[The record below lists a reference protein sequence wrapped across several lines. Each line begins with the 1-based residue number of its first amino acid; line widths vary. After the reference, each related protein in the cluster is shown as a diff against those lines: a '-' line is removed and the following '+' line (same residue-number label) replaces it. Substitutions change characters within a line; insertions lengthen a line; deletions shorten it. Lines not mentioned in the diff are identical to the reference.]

1 MTLVSWQTTLSQQKL
16 VDCNTVLYGSYFA
29 FAGITNTV
37 LCPVRP
43 FRHNLTSN
51 STAATAISSR
61 FVFDFP
67 RDRDIIDGAIVATA
81 HHQAMDSAAAL
92 LYDDGSPVFVPMA
105 PPPSSTSRTRS
116 LRIFTSPQ
124 GQAALVKA
132 QHAAAHRIRPVLFQ
146 RSFRFYNQTSLS
158 GCCLSG

>member
-1 MTLVSWQTTLSQQKL
+1 MCLILTLVSWQTTLSQQKL

-29 FAGITNTV
+29 FAGITNTI

-67 RDRDIIDGAIVATA
+67 RDRDIIEVR
-81 HHQAMDSAAAL
+81 L
-92 LYDDGSPVFVPMA
+92 LA
-105 PPPSSTSRTRS
+105 
-116 LRIFTSPQ
+116 LRITRRWTVPRHCYTMMARPCSFLWRRRLVQ
-124 GQAALVKA
+124 LHALA
-132 QHAAAHRIRPVLFQ
+132 LFASSLHPRARP
-146 RSFRFYNQTSLS
+146 R
-158 GCCLSG
+158 